1 MPLLSLLRRKTGG
14 VGVYKE
20 GVKKVSFVYSA
31 FGSGLIGVKVLS
43 LTHVSEGY

>member
-20 GVKKVSFVYSA
+20 GVKKVSLVYSA
-31 FGSGLIGVKVLS
+31 FGSKGSVTYTCV
-43 LTHVSEGY
+43 